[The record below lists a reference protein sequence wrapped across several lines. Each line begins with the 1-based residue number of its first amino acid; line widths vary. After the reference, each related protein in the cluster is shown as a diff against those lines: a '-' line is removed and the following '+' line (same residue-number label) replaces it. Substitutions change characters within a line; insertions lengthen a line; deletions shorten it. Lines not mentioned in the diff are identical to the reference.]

1 MMKLITRISLLI
13 AVFAVFVAGAQA
25 QSLGEA
31 ARKARKEKAAPSP
44 AQKVYTNENLP
55 SGPLSVAT
63 VNDEEKPRPQENADG
78 EVMPAEASA
87 EREAAR
93 LEGQQ
98 DGTAAASES
107 GPLPDSKQDYSA
119 WKTRIAEQK
128 NKVELLERE
137 LGVLEREYRLR
148 VAVFYADAGTRLRD
162 DRKFADADRQYKSDL
177 ETKKNALAAAKQQLE
192 NIREEARKAGVP
204 ASVRE

>member
-13 AVFAVFVAGAQA
+13 AVCAVFVAGGQA

-31 ARKARKEKAAPSP
+31 ARKARKDKAAPSP
-44 AQKVYTNENLP
+44 TQKVYTNENLP

-63 VNDEEKPRPQENADG
+63 VNDGEKPRPQENADG
-78 EVMPAEASA
+78 EAMPSEAS
-87 EREAAR
+87 REQDAAN
-93 LEGQQ
+93 
-98 DGTAAASES
+98 SEATPA
-107 GPLPDSKQDYSA
+107 GGKQDYSA
-119 WKTRIAEQK
+119 WQPRIAEQK
-128 NKVELLERE
+128 NKVALLERE

-162 DRKFADADRQYKSDL
+162 DRKFADADRQYKSDM

-192 NIREEARKAGVP
+192 DLREEARKAGVP